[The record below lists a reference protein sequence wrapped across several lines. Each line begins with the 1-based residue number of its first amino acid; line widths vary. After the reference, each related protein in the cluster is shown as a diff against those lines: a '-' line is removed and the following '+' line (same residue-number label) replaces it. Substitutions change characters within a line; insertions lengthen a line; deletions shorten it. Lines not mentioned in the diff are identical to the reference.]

1 MITSR
6 MCIFAGLTALSA
18 AMLSSPARAGFAQ
31 AYAFTNFE
39 GPNAVSTVVDGI
51 NNNGAV
57 VGQATDAVGNTVNFV
72 RNPDGTFTTLTAL
85 PTGATAFGINSS
97 NQVVGMNNDGTAF
110 LLTNNFTT
118 LNTLPPAN
126 PGNTTSQ
133 TAFGINDKGA
143 IVGQYVNT
151 TTGTTPGFLDV
162 NGKFTFLNPT
172 NLSGSPSLVTNA
184 QGVNN
189 NGLGVGF
196 FSTVLT
202 PVINA
207 NPPQHGF
214 MFDSAGNI
222 TLLPD
227 PVKPNLFLSQFLGI
241 NDQNQAAGY
250 WQDNVGS
257 QHGFLYD
264 IATKSFAFFDD
275 PSQAP
280 FLLNG
285 TPITVTQITGINNA
299 GDITG
304 FYTDANGNNHGFF
317 AVPVPEPRSLV
328 LLGIG
333 LTGFLC
339 YSRRRRMTIAA

>member
-6 MCIFAGLTALSA
+6 ICIFAGLTALSA

-31 AYAFTNFE
+31 AYDFTNFE

-57 VGQATDAVGNTVNFV
+57 VGQATDSTGNTVNFV
-72 RNPDGTFTTLTAL
+72 RNPDGTFTTLTTL
-85 PTGATAFGINSS
+85 PAGDTAFGINSS
-97 NQVVGMNNDGTAF
+97 NQVVGATGNGNAF
-110 LLTNNFTT
+110 LLSNNFTNLT
-118 LNTLPPAN
+118 LLPPAD

-133 TAFGINDKGA
+133 MAFGINDKGA

-151 TTGTTPGFLDV
+151 TTGLTPGFLDV

-172 NLSGSPSLVTNA
+172 NSLVTNA
-184 QGVNN
+184 QGINN

-196 FSTVLT
+196 FAITLT

-264 IATKSFAFFDD
+264 LATKSFAFFDD
-275 PSQAP
+275 PSQAL

-285 TPITVTQITGINNA
+285 VPITVTQITGINNA

-304 FYTDANGNNHGFF
+304 FYTDASGNNHGFF
-317 AVPVPEPRSLV
+317 AVPVPEPSSV
-328 LLGIG
+328 ALLSIG
-333 LTGFLC
+333 VA
-339 YSRRRRMTIAA
+339 SVVVWARRRRKTTAPSHQ